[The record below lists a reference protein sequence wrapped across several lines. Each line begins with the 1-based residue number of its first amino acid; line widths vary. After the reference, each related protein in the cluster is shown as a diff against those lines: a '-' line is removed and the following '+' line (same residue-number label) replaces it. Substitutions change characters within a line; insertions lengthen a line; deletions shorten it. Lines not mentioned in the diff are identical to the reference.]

1 MENSVL
7 LPTMAQKRSS
17 DFKRYAEDA
26 TVILEETTKVQ
37 KVNHFIEA
45 NTMEIDLQHLK
56 SDCIVPVFSKDNELT
71 ISHNAFIETVWEATQ
86 AFFTGETIDKPDI
99 RVSHI
104 VKGRIPEAIH
114 KPANQL
120 LESDKTQ
127 YFERMMFC
135 IEVPTIYETVEG
147 NKLTLTIGGVRAYNH
162 MNLYSKK
169 TVEKF
174 KVFIGFKNLVCTN
187 LCVSTDGYKSCLEVT
202 NTGDLYRAV
211 LEMFNHYNPAKHIHL
226 MQTLGNSYLSEH
238 QFAQILGKM
247 RLYQC
252 LPQGYQKNVP
262 RLLITDTQINSVAKA
277 YMQDSDFGGFGGDLS
292 MWKFYN
298 LLTGAN
304 KSSYI
309 DSFLDRAYNATEIA
323 QGINAALY
331 GDERYKW
338 FIDCFY
344 ILRDI
349 QKWVSLIFYKQLKF
363 EVMDKRENQ
372 ETMAKVGCGFA
383 VFAAIFIFFCCINP
397 VITVAV
403 FMMLAVLISCVY

>member
-1 MENSVL
+1 MENLVL
-7 LPTMAQKRSS
+7 LPAMAQKRRGN
-17 DFKRYAEDA
+17 FGQFAEDA
-26 TVILEETTKVQ
+26 TIISEETTKVK

-45 NTMEIDLQHLK
+45 NTMEIDLQHLQ

-71 ISHNAFIETVWEATQ
+71 ISHNAFIETVWEAANT
-86 AFFTGETIDKPDI
+86 FFTGETIDKPDI

-135 IEVPTIYETVEG
+135 FEVPTIYETVEG
-147 NKLTLTIGGVRAYNH
+147 NKLTLSIGGVRAYNQ

-169 TVEKF
+169 TVERF
-174 KVFIGFKNLVCTN
+174 KVFVGFKNMVCCN
-187 LCVSTDGYKSCLEVT
+187 LCVYTDGYLGNLEVSST
-202 NTGDLYRAV
+202 NDLFRSV
-211 LEMFNHYNPAKHIHL
+211 LEMFNRYDPAKHIHL
-226 MQTLGNSYLSEH
+226 MQTLGNSYLTEH

-252 LPQGYQKNVP
+252 LPQGYQKSVP

-277 YMQDSDFGGFGGDLS
+277 YIQDENFGGFGGDLS
-292 MWKFYN
+292 MWRFYN

-309 DSFLDRAYNATEIA
+309 DSFLDRSLNATEVA
-323 QGINAALY
+323 QGINMALH
-331 GDERYKW
+331 GDERYSW
-338 FIDCFY
+338 FID
-344 ILRDI
+344 
-349 QKWVSLIFYKQLKF
+349 
-363 EVMDKRENQ
+363 
-372 ETMAKVGCGFA
+372 
-383 VFAAIFIFFCCINP
+383 
-397 VITVAV
+397 
-403 FMMLAVLISCVY
+403 

>member
-1 MENSVL
+1 MENLVL
-7 LPTMAQKRSS
+7 LPTMAQKRRGN
-17 DFKRYAEDA
+17 FGQFAEDA
-26 TVILEETTKVQ
+26 TIISEETTKMK

-45 NTMEIDLQHLK
+45 NTMEIDLQHLQ

-71 ISHNAFIETVWEATQ
+71 ISHNAFIETVWEAANT
-86 AFFTGETIDKPDI
+86 FFTGETIGKPDI

-135 IEVPTIYETVEG
+135 FEVPTIYETVEG
-147 NKLTLTIGGVRAYNH
+147 NKLTLSIGGVRAYNQ

-169 TVEKF
+169 TVERF
-174 KVFIGFKNLVCTN
+174 KVFVGFKNMVCCN
-187 LCVSTDGYKSCLEVT
+187 LCVYTDGYLGNLEVSS
-202 NTGDLYRAV
+202 TGDLFRSV
-211 LEMFNHYNPAKHIHL
+211 LEMFNHYDPAKHIHL
-226 MQTLGNSYLSEH
+226 MRTLGNSYLTEH

-252 LPQGYQKNVP
+252 LPQGYQKSIP

-277 YMQDSDFGGFGGDLS
+277 YIQDENFGGFGSDLS
-292 MWKFYN
+292 MWRFYN

-309 DSFLDRAYNATEIA
+309 DSFLDRSLNATEVA
-323 QGINAALY
+323 QGINMALH
-331 GDERYKW
+331 GDERYSW
-338 FIDCFY
+338 FID
-344 ILRDI
+344 
-349 QKWVSLIFYKQLKF
+349 
-363 EVMDKRENQ
+363 
-372 ETMAKVGCGFA
+372 
-383 VFAAIFIFFCCINP
+383 
-397 VITVAV
+397 
-403 FMMLAVLISCVY
+403 

>member
-1 MENSVL
+1 MENLVL
-7 LPTMAQKRSS
+7 LPTMAQKRRGN
-17 DFKRYAEDA
+17 FGQFAEDA
-26 TVILEETTKVQ
+26 TIISEETTRVK

-45 NTMEIDLQHLK
+45 NTMEIDLQHLQ

-71 ISHNAFIETVWEATQ
+71 ISHNAFIETVWEAANT
-86 AFFTGETIDKPDI
+86 FFTGETIDKPDI

-135 IEVPTIYETVEG
+135 FEVPTIYETVEG
-147 NKLTLTIGGVRAYNH
+147 NKLTLSVGGVRAYNQ

-169 TVEKF
+169 TVERF
-174 KVFIGFKNLVCTN
+174 KVFVGFKNLVCCN
-187 LCVSTDGYKSCLEVT
+187 LCVYTDGYLGNLEVSST
-202 NTGDLYRAV
+202 NDLFRSV
-211 LEMFNHYNPAKHIHL
+211 LEMFNRYDPAKHIHL
-226 MQTLGNSYLSEH
+226 MQTLGNSYLTEH

-252 LPQGYQKNVP
+252 LPQGYQKSVP

-277 YMQDSDFGGFGGDLS
+277 YIQDENFGGFGGDLS
-292 MWKFYN
+292 MWRFYN

-309 DSFLDRAYNATEIA
+309 DSFLDRSLNATEVA
-323 QGINAALY
+323 QGINMALH
-331 GDERYKW
+331 GDERYSW
-338 FIDCFY
+338 FID
-344 ILRDI
+344 
-349 QKWVSLIFYKQLKF
+349 
-363 EVMDKRENQ
+363 
-372 ETMAKVGCGFA
+372 
-383 VFAAIFIFFCCINP
+383 
-397 VITVAV
+397 
-403 FMMLAVLISCVY
+403 

>member
-1 MENSVL
+1 MENLVL
-7 LPTMAQKRSS
+7 LPTMAQKRRGN
-17 DFKRYAEDA
+17 FGQFAEDA
-26 TVILEETTKVQ
+26 TIISEETTRVK

-45 NTMEIDLQHLK
+45 NTMEIDLQHLQ

-71 ISHNAFIETVWEATQ
+71 ISHNAFIETVWEAANT
-86 AFFTGETIDKPDI
+86 FLTGETIGKPDI

-135 IEVPTIYETVEG
+135 FEVPTIYETVEG
-147 NKLTLTIGGVRAYNH
+147 NKLTLSIGGVRAYNQ

-169 TVEKF
+169 TVERF
-174 KVFIGFKNLVCTN
+174 KVFVGFKNLVCCN
-187 LCVSTDGYKSCLEVT
+187 LCVYTDGYLGNLEVSST
-202 NTGDLYRAV
+202 NDLFRSV
-211 LEMFNHYNPAKHIHL
+211 LEMFNRYDPAKHIHL
-226 MQTLGNSYLSEH
+226 MQTLGNSYLTEH

-252 LPQGYQKNVP
+252 LPQGYQKSVP

-277 YMQDSDFGGFGGDLS
+277 YIQDENFGGFGGDLS
-292 MWKFYN
+292 MWRFYN

-309 DSFLDRAYNATEIA
+309 DSFLDRSLNATEVA
-323 QGINAALY
+323 QGINMALH
-331 GDERYKW
+331 GDERYSW
-338 FIDCFY
+338 FID
-344 ILRDI
+344 
-349 QKWVSLIFYKQLKF
+349 
-363 EVMDKRENQ
+363 
-372 ETMAKVGCGFA
+372 
-383 VFAAIFIFFCCINP
+383 
-397 VITVAV
+397 
-403 FMMLAVLISCVY
+403 

>member
-1 MENSVL
+1 MENLVL
-7 LPTMAQKRSS
+7 LPTLAQKRRGN
-17 DFKRYAEDA
+17 FGQFAEDA
-26 TVILEETTKVQ
+26 TIISEDTTRIK

-45 NTMEIDLQHLK
+45 NTMEIDLQHLQ

-71 ISHNAFIETVWEATQ
+71 ISHNAFIETVWEASNT
-86 AFFTGETIDKPDI
+86 FFTGETFDKPEI

-135 IEVPTIYETVEG
+135 LEVPTIYETVEG
-147 NKLTLTIGGVRAYNH
+147 NKLTLSIGGVRAYNQ

-169 TVEKF
+169 TVERF
-174 KVFIGFKNLVCTN
+174 KVFVGFKNMVCCN
-187 LCVSTDGYKSCLEVT
+187 LCVYTDGYLGNLEVSST
-202 NTGDLYRAV
+202 NDLFRSV
-211 LEMFNHYNPAKHIHL
+211 LEMFNHYDPAKHIHL
-226 MQTLGNSYLSEH
+226 MQTLGNSYLTEH

-252 LPQGYQKNVP
+252 LPQGYQKSVP

-277 YMQDSDFGGFGGDLS
+277 YIQDENFGGFGGELS
-292 MWKFYN
+292 MWRFYN

-309 DSFLDRAYNATEIA
+309 DSFLDRSLNATEVA
-323 QGINAALY
+323 QGINMALH
-331 GDERYKW
+331 GDERYSW
-338 FIDCFY
+338 FID
-344 ILRDI
+344 
-349 QKWVSLIFYKQLKF
+349 
-363 EVMDKRENQ
+363 
-372 ETMAKVGCGFA
+372 
-383 VFAAIFIFFCCINP
+383 
-397 VITVAV
+397 
-403 FMMLAVLISCVY
+403 

>member
-1 MENSVL
+1 MENFITMPVL
-7 LPTMAQKRSS
+7 AKRNSS
-17 DFKRYAEDA
+17 GFNQYAEEA
-26 TVILEETTKVQ
+26 TIISEETTKVQ

-45 NTMEIDLQHLK
+45 NTMETDLQHLK
-56 SDCIVPVFSKDNELT
+56 NDCIVPVFSKDNELT
-71 ISHNAFIETVWEATQ
+71 ISHNSFIETVWDAANT
-86 AFFTGETIDKPDI
+86 FFRGETVESPDI

-104 VKGRIPEAIH
+104 IKGRIPEAIH

-120 LESDKTQ
+120 LESDKTI
-127 YFERMMFC
+127 YYERCAFI
-135 IEVPTIYETVEG
+135 IEVPTIWETVEG

-187 LCVSTDGYKSCLEVT
+187 LCVTTDGYLGQLEVT
-202 NTGDLYRAV
+202 NTNDLYRAV
-211 LEMFNHYNPAKHIHL
+211 LEMFNHYDPAKHIHL

-252 LPQGYQKNVP
+252 LPQGYQKSVP

-277 YMQDSDFGGFGGDLS
+277 YMQDANFGGFGGDLS

-323 QGINAALY
+323 QGINAVLH
-331 GDERYKW
+331 GDEKYKW
-338 FIDCFY
+338 FID
-344 ILRDI
+344 
-349 QKWVSLIFYKQLKF
+349 
-363 EVMDKRENQ
+363 
-372 ETMAKVGCGFA
+372 
-383 VFAAIFIFFCCINP
+383 
-397 VITVAV
+397 
-403 FMMLAVLISCVY
+403 

>member
-1 MENSVL
+1 MENLVL
-7 LPTMAQKRSS
+7 LPAMAQKRRGN
-17 DFKRYAEDA
+17 FGQFAEDA
-26 TVILEETTKVQ
+26 TIISEETTKVK

-45 NTMEIDLQHLK
+45 NTMEIDLQHLQ

-71 ISHNAFIETVWEATQ
+71 ISHNAFIETVWEAANT
-86 AFFTGETIDKPDI
+86 FFTGETIDEPDI

-135 IEVPTIYETVEG
+135 FEVPTIYETVEG
-147 NKLTLTIGGVRAYNH
+147 NKLTLSIGGVRAYNQ

-169 TVEKF
+169 TVERF
-174 KVFIGFKNLVCTN
+174 KVFVGFKNMVCCN
-187 LCVSTDGYKSCLEVT
+187 LCVYTDGYLGNLEVSST
-202 NTGDLYRAV
+202 NDLFRSV
-211 LEMFNHYNPAKHIHL
+211 LEMFNHYDPAKHIHL
-226 MQTLGNSYLSEH
+226 MQTLGNSYLTEH

-252 LPQGYQKNVP
+252 LPQGYQKSIP

-277 YMQDSDFGGFGGDLS
+277 YIQDENFSGFGNDLS
-292 MWKFYN
+292 MWRFYN

-309 DSFLDRAYNATEIA
+309 DSFLDRSLNATEVA
-323 QGINAALY
+323 QGINMALH
-331 GDERYKW
+331 GDERYSW
-338 FIDCFY
+338 FID
-344 ILRDI
+344 
-349 QKWVSLIFYKQLKF
+349 
-363 EVMDKRENQ
+363 
-372 ETMAKVGCGFA
+372 
-383 VFAAIFIFFCCINP
+383 
-397 VITVAV
+397 
-403 FMMLAVLISCVY
+403 

>member
-1 MENSVL
+1 MENLVL
-7 LPTMAQKRSS
+7 LPTMAQKRRGN
-17 DFKRYAEDA
+17 FGQFAEDA
-26 TVILEETTKVQ
+26 TIISEETTKMK

-45 NTMEIDLQHLK
+45 NTMEIDLQHLQ

-71 ISHNAFIETVWEATQ
+71 ISHNAFIETVWEAANT
-86 AFFTGETIDKPDI
+86 FFTGETIGKPDI

-135 IEVPTIYETVEG
+135 FEVSTIYETVEG
-147 NKLTLTIGGVRAYNH
+147 NKLTLSIGGVRAYNQ

-169 TVEKF
+169 TVERF
-174 KVFIGFKNLVCTN
+174 KVFVGFKNMVCCN
-187 LCVSTDGYKSCLEVT
+187 LCVYTDGYLGNLEVSS
-202 NTGDLYRAV
+202 TGDLFRSV
-211 LEMFNHYNPAKHIHL
+211 LEMFNHYDPAKHIHL
-226 MQTLGNSYLSEH
+226 MRTLGNSYLTEH

-252 LPQGYQKNVP
+252 LPQGYQKSIP

-277 YMQDSDFGGFGGDLS
+277 YIQDENFGGFGSDLS
-292 MWKFYN
+292 MWRFYN

-309 DSFLDRAYNATEIA
+309 DSFLDRSLNATEVA
-323 QGINAALY
+323 QGINMALH
-331 GDERYKW
+331 GDERYSW
-338 FIDCFY
+338 FID
-344 ILRDI
+344 
-349 QKWVSLIFYKQLKF
+349 
-363 EVMDKRENQ
+363 
-372 ETMAKVGCGFA
+372 
-383 VFAAIFIFFCCINP
+383 
-397 VITVAV
+397 
-403 FMMLAVLISCVY
+403 